1 MYFYWTQNAIASEV
15 QLNYYSIIFIYS
27 TVTFCVSFRSWVKLN
42 SSHWPASNV
51 WVFIA
56 QLVEHDSANAETM
69 GSKPVEVSK
78 FWGVNL
84 QLLKLQLPLRRSYL
98 HLKYVFTVFLQ
109 VTWIFLRQVN
119 LTMVL
124 SYVLSP
130 LLFQLFQ
137 YSGLVW

>member
-1 MYFYWTQNAIASEV
+1 MMRTSSSRVKIN
-15 QLNYYSIIFIYS
+15 S
-27 TVTFCVSFRSWVKLN
+27 TN
-42 SSHWPASNV
+42 WPASNV

-56 QLVEHDSANAETM
+56 QLVEHDSANAEAM

-84 QLLKLQLPLRRSYL
+84 QLFKLQLPLQRSYL
-98 HLKYVFTVFLQ
+98 HLKYVFTVLLQ

-130 LLFQLFQ
+130 LLFPLF
-137 YSGLVW
+137 